1 MFQQADMRPLD
12 GCERATRVYT
22 WVDQISSGDSGLQF
36 HAFDAEYLERLRA
49 GEPRTESHFVSYFSE
64 LIQLK
69 LRSRLNSREAIEDV
83 RQETFARVLATV
95 RSDTGVRHAERLGAF
110 VNTVCNNV
118 LMEHYRSHSRTE
130 PIDDQEDTSFPSQKP
145 DALSGLMTKDAQR
158 QVAQIL
164 GKLAERDRKLL
175 KLVFLEER
183 DKDEVCRELAV
194 DREYMRVLIHRA
206 KKSFKSFYENQ
217 LGPGQAPWRE

>member
-1 MFQQADMRPLD
+1 MRSPD
-12 GCERATRVYT
+12 GSPRAARVYT
-22 WVDQISSGDSGLQF
+22 WVDQTSSGDSGLQF

-49 GEPRTESHFVSYFSE
+49 GDARTEAHFVSYFSE

-69 LRSRLNSREAIEDV
+69 LRSRLSSREAIEDV
-83 RQETFARVLATV
+83 RQETFARVLTTL
-95 RSDTGVRHAERLGAF
+95 RSETGLRHAERLGAF

-118 LMEHYRSHSRTE
+118 LMEHYRSNSRVD
-130 PIDDQEDTSFPSQKP
+130 PIDDQEETSFPSHKP

-158 QVAQIL
+158 VVGQIL
-164 GKLAERDRKLL
+164 AKLAERDRKLL